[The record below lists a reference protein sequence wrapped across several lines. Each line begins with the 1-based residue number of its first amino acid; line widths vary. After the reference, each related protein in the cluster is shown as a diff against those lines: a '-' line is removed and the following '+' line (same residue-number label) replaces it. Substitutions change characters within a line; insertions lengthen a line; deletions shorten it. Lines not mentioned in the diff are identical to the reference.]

1 MKIHQHY
8 SAGILVIDDLP
19 AISNFVIKDGQGH
32 VKKIFPAITPSITID
47 IENWI
52 SGWYKF
58 IVTTPTGKISLRV
71 KVG

>member
-1 MKIHQHY
+1 MKIHQHA

-19 AISNFVIKDGQGH
+19 SISNFVIKDGKGRI
-32 VKKIFPAITPSITID
+32 KKKFPAITPTVTLD
-47 IENWI
+47 IESWI

-58 IVTTPTGKISLRV
+58 ILVTPSEKISLRV